1 MSIYPDKRERVLGL
15 HRRKRKRGTKIL
27 LVLLLL
33 LGVSAFAFR
42 DRFFKANLDGFS
54 HATLRVDGLFC
65 PACPPRIKSALE
77 KIPGVIKA
85 DVELSTERTIITF
98 DSKKVSPETFE
109 KSISKIGTGGYKG
122 TILVVKKGKKN

>member
-1 MSIYPDKRERVLGL
+1 MIRYPEKREKVLGL
-15 HRRKRKRGTKIL
+15 NRKKRRWIPSVL
-27 LVLLLL
+27 VLVLLS
-33 LGVSAFAFR
+33 VISAFALKNKLFET
-42 DRFFKANLDGFS
+42 NLSNFS

-77 KIPGVIKA
+77 KIPGVVKA

-122 TILVVKKGKKN
+122 TILVVKKG